1 MNSRETE
8 GSPSAEEKPVLFATK
23 PSPYSP
29 LDPPEDCGQ
38 RKITI
43 GKTLSQSSD
52 GSLIE
57 YACESHDDIA
67 PGQWQL
73 QSQEKINDNK
83 TCFTYRTCGG
93 FVKEYRAKEGDIFCQ
108 KFLDRD
114 GELREGFEG
123 WAEKSWWA
131 NGRIRERSSVFP
143 RESDEEWQALTK
155 YTREGGGGLRISQ
168 FYSQDGAKAAERIF
182 LVDEVDG
189 QLYECQVGYG
199 DEQEMIFFESKDRWG
214 VVCSSENTMTSF
226 DSSGGDS
233 WVKAYKINKD
243 GESVY
248 HRTDGP
254 AIFDRGAP
262 EGWRER
268 YFIEGTEYA
277 KAEWEERLA
286 SKDEKST
293 NEPAEETPNTPDTP
307 EDCER
312 GNIIVGEVKSC
323 AQSDEGGKVTTYECP
338 EREDIASG
346 DWWLEKEETREPWGT
361 SSITYRTH
369 EGTVVE
375 GYNRD
380 GRLMKQVF
388 EDSNGKFPQDPNRWV
403 EKQWWE
409 NGKLGAR
416 EKNLVVKTE
425 EDFARLRQT
434 VEASG
439 GSLLV
444 SEHFKENGELGDTV
458 RYVIQDGLLRRY
470 MENSFVAGR
479 GAITRLVDCVEG
491 DYSTPENTPSFL
503 RYEYGKI
510 KSAQYKTMRNGEYV
524 LHRTDGPALIDRVEP
539 EDRQERYFLDGR
551 EYTKSEWE
559 EKVDRA

>member
-1 MNSRETE
+1 MSDPKPK
-8 GSPSAEEKPVLFATK
+8 GSPSIEEKPTLFSQK
-23 PSPYSP
+23 PVPHSE

-43 GKTLSQSSD
+43 GKTVKQSPD
-52 GSLIE
+52 FSLIE
-57 YACESHDDIA
+57 YECAGHDEITI
-67 PGQWQL
+67 GQWQL
-73 QSQEKINDNK
+73 QSQEKINDYQ
-83 TCFTYRTCGG
+83 TCFTYRTYSG
-93 FVKEYRAKEGDIFCQ
+93 FVKEYRTEEGDIFAQ
-108 KFLDRD
+108 HFLDRD
-114 GELREGFEG
+114 GEARDGFKG
-123 WAEKSWWA
+123 LAKKYWWE
-131 NGRIRERSSVFP
+131 NGRLKERSSVFP
-143 RESDEEWQALTK
+143 HQSDEEWQALTK
-155 YTREGGGGLRISQ
+155 YVKEGGGGLRIAE
-168 FYSQDGAKAAERIF
+168 FYNQSGVKITEYIF
-182 LVDEVDG
+182 LLDEGDG
-189 QLYECQVGYG
+189 QLYKCYVDYS
-199 DEQEMIFFESKDRWG
+199 DEREMEHFESQDRHG
-214 VVCSSENTMTSF
+214 VVCSSENTLTYF
-226 DSSGGDS
+226 DSDGGDS

-268 YFIEGTEYA
+268 YFIEGTEYT

-286 SKDEKST
+286 SKDVKST

-307 EDCER
+307 EGYER
-312 GNIIVGEVKSC
+312 GNIIVGEVKSSV
-323 AQSDEGGKVTTYECP
+323 QSDEGGKVTIYECP

-361 SSITYRTH
+361 SSITYRTR
-369 EGTVVE
+369 EGVVKE
-375 GYNRD
+375 SYDRD
-380 GRLMKQVF
+380 RRLTKQVF
-388 EDSNGKFPQDPNRWV
+388 KDAGGKFPQDPNRWV

-409 NGKLGAR
+409 NGKLSAR
-416 EKNLVVKTE
+416 EKNLMLKTG
-425 EDFARLRQT
+425 EDFTSLRQA
-434 VEASG
+434 VEESG

-479 GAITRLVDCVEG
+479 GAITRLVGCVEG

-503 RYEYGKI
+503 WYEYGKI

-539 EDRQERYFLDGR
+539 EDRQERYFLEGV
-551 EYTKSEWE
+551 EYTKAEWAR
-559 EKVDRA
+559 KTGRS

>member
-8 GSPSAEEKPVLFATK
+8 GNPSAEEKPVLFAPK
-23 PSPYSP
+23 PNPHSP

-52 GSLIE
+52 GSIIE
-57 YACESHDDIA
+57 YECADHDDIA

-73 QSQEKINDNK
+73 QSQEKINDHQ

-93 FVKEYRAKEGDIFCQ
+93 FVKEYHAEEGDIFAQ
-108 KFLDRD
+108 KFLDRR
-114 GELREGFEG
+114 GKPREGFKG

-131 NGRIRERSSVFP
+131 NGRLRERSSVFP
-143 RESDEEWQALTK
+143 RESDEEWQKLTRCIK
-155 YTREGGGGLRISQ
+155 EGGGGLRISE
-168 FYSQDGAKAAERIF
+168 FFSQSGTKASEHIF
-182 LVDEVDG
+182 LVDEGDG
-189 QLYECQVGYG
+189 QLYECHVQYNE
-199 DEQEMIFFESKDRWG
+199 DREMAYFESKDRNG
-214 VVCSSENTMTSF
+214 VVCSSENTLTYF

-233 WVKAYKINKD
+233 WIKAYKINKG

-254 AIFDRGAP
+254 AIFDQGAP
-262 EGWRER
+262 EGWRDR
-268 YFIEGTEYA
+268 YFIEGTEYT
-277 KAEWEERLA
+277 KSKWEEKLA
-286 SKDEKST
+286 EGLST
-293 NEPAEETPNTPDTP
+293 EEPTTPPDTP
-307 EDCER
+307 EDYEQ

-323 AQSDEGGKVTTYECP
+323 IQSDEGGKVTLYECP
-338 EREDIASG
+338 EREDIASD

-388 EDSNGKFPQDPNRWV
+388 EDSNGKFPQDPNQWV
-403 EKQWWE
+403 EKGWWE

-416 EKNLVVKTE
+416 EKNLVIKTE
-425 EDFARLRQT
+425 EDFARLRQA

-458 RYVIQDGLLRRY
+458 KYVIQDGLLRRY

-503 RYEYGKI
+503 WYEYGKI
-510 KSAQYKTMRNGEYV
+510 KSAQYETMRNGEYV

-539 EDRQERYFLDGR
+539 EDRQERYFIDGK
-551 EYTKSEWE
+551 EYTKAEWE
-559 EKVDRA
+559 EKVGRA